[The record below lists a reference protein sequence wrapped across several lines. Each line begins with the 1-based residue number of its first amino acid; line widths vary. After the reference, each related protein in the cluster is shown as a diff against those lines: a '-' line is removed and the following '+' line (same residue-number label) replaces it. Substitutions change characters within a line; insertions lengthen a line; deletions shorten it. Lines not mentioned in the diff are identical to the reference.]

1 MSIKIR
7 AAAPEDYAAWR
18 ALWNGY
24 LEFYGSTLA
33 EEITRATW
41 DKALSPASGIQCR
54 LAETDQQV
62 VGFAMCVLHE
72 GTWVSQPVCYLE
84 DLFVSPAAR
93 GKGAGK
99 ALIEAIGEEA
109 REQGWS
115 KVYWVTR
122 ENNSARAL
130 YDKLATV
137 DDFVRYTMNGQ
148 G

>member
-7 AAAPEDYAAWR
+7 AAAPEDYAVWLAM
-18 ALWNGY
+18 WNGY
-24 LEFYGSTLA
+24 LEFYGSTLT
-33 EEITRATW
+33 EEMTQATW
-41 DKALSPASGIQCR
+41 HKALSPTSGILCR

-109 REQGWS
+109 CLQGWS

-137 DDFVRYTMNGQ
+137 DDFVRYTLKRQ

>member
-41 DKALSPASGIQCR
+41 HKALSPASGIQCR

-137 DDFVRYTMNGQ
+137 DDFVRYTMNRQ